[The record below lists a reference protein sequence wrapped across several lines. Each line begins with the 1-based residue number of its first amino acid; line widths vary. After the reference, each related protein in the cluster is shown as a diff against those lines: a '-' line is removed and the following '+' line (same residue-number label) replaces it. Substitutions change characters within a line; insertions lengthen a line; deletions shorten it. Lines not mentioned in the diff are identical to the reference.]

1 MASEGEQGIKILGR
15 TFGFLLA
22 GLAFLCPMDSGT
34 AWAVESR
41 LGGLARTPT
50 SLTIPTISV
59 GQLPPEAR
67 DTLVRIRR
75 GPPFRYRQDGTI
87 FSNRERRLPQAPR
100 GYYREYTVPTPG
112 AQTRGAR
119 RLVLGDRQ
127 EIYYTPDHYRSF
139 MQVRP

>member
-1 MASEGEQGIKILGR
+1 VRILGR
-15 TFGFLLA
+15 SIDILLA
-22 GLAFLCPMDSGT
+22 GLAILLLLHPGI
-34 AWAVESR
+34 AWAAE
-41 LGGLARTPT
+41 GGLGIQARSPT
-50 SLTIPTISV
+50 TLTIPTISV

>member
-1 MASEGEQGIKILGR
+1 
-15 TFGFLLA
+15 
-22 GLAFLCPMDSGT
+22 MDSGT
-34 AWAVESR
+34 AWAAE
-41 LGGLARTPT
+41 GGPGVLARTPT
-50 SLTIPTISV
+50 PLTIPTISV

>member
-1 MASEGEQGIKILGR
+1 MKILGCSISL
-15 TFGFLLA
+15 LLA
-22 GLAFLCPMDSGT
+22 GLAFISPMDSGT
-34 AWAVESR
+34 ALTAQ
-41 LGGLARTPT
+41 GGPGVLARTPT
-50 SLTIPTISV
+50 ALTIPTISI
-59 GQLPPEAR
+59 GQLPPEVR

-75 GPPFRYRQDGTI
+75 GPPFPYRQDGTI

-127 EIYYTPDHYRSF
+127 EIYYTPDHYSSF